1 MINKVYIINNLYH
14 YNILKVYF
22 DTNNFKSDSL
32 VFYDSE
38 ITIKDLNGFV
48 QIPKSFRGHY
58 ADSLFDKYF
67 NIKSIIKYIK
77 NLNLKFNDKLNLYL
91 CTDREIFNQLFI
103 TIVKPTSVHLFD
115 EGIGMYRKRFL
126 KSYIKNLFYIFF
138 SKIIFK
144 NKIFFVQP
152 LGSNPYVT
160 DLYIRRKDLLG
171 YKTKSLK
178 YHNLDSNSETY
189 HYNNQ
194 IFIILPY
201 DEKSFSK
208 KIDFLNHL
216 NSIILELSKY
226 NKVINLKPHPRDQ
239 TDYKDLFGHKNIFV
253 FSNLNLAEDLC
264 LPAYSLII
272 NYRSSSI
279 LTLVFNGNDLNNILT
294 LSLDKNHIE
303 DDIYPNMFYF
313 NDLKKIFSF
322 ASAVILDVKYFNDSN
337 V

>member
-22 DTNNFKSDSL
+22 DKDNSNSNLL

-38 ITIKDLNGFV
+38 IIINDLNGFI
-48 QIPKSFRGHY
+48 QIPKSFRANY
-58 ADSLFDKYF
+58 SDSLFDKYF
-67 NIKSIIKYIK
+67 NIKSIFKYIK
-77 NLNLKFNDKLNLYL
+77 NLNLKYSENLNLYL

-103 TIVKPTSVHLFD
+103 TIVKPKSVHLFD

-126 KSYIKNLFYIFF
+126 KSYFKNLFYIFF

-152 LGSNPYVT
+152 LGSNPHTT

-171 YKTKSLK
+171 YKRKSIK
-178 YHNLDSNSETY
+178 YHNLESNSETY
-189 HYNNQ
+189 DYNNQ
-194 IFIILPY
+194 ILIILPY

-208 KIDFLNHL
+208 NIDFLNHL
-216 NSIILELSKY
+216 KSIIFELSKF

-239 TDYKDLFGHKNIFV
+239 TDYKDLFDHKNIFV
-253 FSNLNLAEDLC
+253 FSNLNLAENLC

-279 LTLVFNGNDLNNILT
+279 LNLVFNGYNLNNILT
-294 LSLDKNHIE
+294 LSLDKSHIE

-313 NDLKKIFSF
+313 NDLRKIFSYL
-322 ASAVILDVKYFNDSN
+322 SAVILDVKYFNDSN
-337 V
+337 A